1 MHFQAQTT
9 LWSGENQLIVTFLC
23 VFLYGTS
30 LSVVAF
36 VFTFHKNVTQVF
48 ALKTFSLGISTLCN
62 LSVRCVETIVCH
74 PIIMLMLQ

>member
-9 LWSGENQLIVTFLC
+9 LWSGKNQLIVTFLY

-30 LSVVAF
+30 L
-36 VFTFHKNVTQVF
+36 TQVF